1 MSKEFRDNT
10 RYKGTANAVAT
21 TWVVSFSQ
29 ICERDAA
36 AADLLAFMSCVEWKA
51 IQRSLL
57 LGGLQ
62 VEEAIGTLCGYS
74 FVSRRGD
81 SEMEEQEEELYD
93 IHRLV
98 HLATRVWVE
107 NRGDAAG
114 VREEAVRQVADVFP
128 SDEYANRAV
137 WRAYLPHAL
146 QLLECGQRCRIK
158 ETSELCLMVGRCL
171 RVDGRIRET
180 VRWLEESCLWRET
193 PAADHPSRP
202 ASQHELAIAYRA
214 DGQVKKAVELL
225 EAVVKAQETL
235 AADHPDRLASQHE
248 LAIAYEEDRQVQK
261 AVLYIRLLGRVDNTT
276 FTLVHWP
283 CIPSTPESS
292 NQTPAFTV
300 YIYVDVFFRTMF
312 AYVTVQMR

>member
-1 MSKEFRDNT
+1 MVALMSKEFRDNT
-10 RYKGTANAVAT
+10 RYKGIANAVAT

-29 ICERDAA
+29 IRERDAA

-51 IQRSLL
+51 IPRSLL

-81 SEMEEQEEELYD
+81 SAMEEQEEELYD

-128 SDEYANRAV
+128 SDEYTNRAV

-180 VRWLEESCLWRET
+180 VRWLEESCLSRET
-193 PAADHPSRP
+193 RAADHPSR
-202 ASQHELAIAYRA
+202 
-214 DGQVKKAVELL
+214 
-225 EAVVKAQETL
+225 
-235 AADHPDRLASQHE
+235 LAS
-248 LAIAYEEDRQVQK
+248 
-261 AVLYIRLLGRVDNTT
+261 
-276 FTLVHWP
+276 
-283 CIPSTPESS
+283 
-292 NQTPAFTV
+292 
-300 YIYVDVFFRTMF
+300 
-312 AYVTVQMR
+312 

>member
-1 MSKEFRDNT
+1 MVALMSKEFRDNT

-29 ICERDAA
+29 IRERDAA

-51 IQRSLL
+51 IPRSLL

-107 NRGDAAG
+107 NRRDAAG

-137 WRAYLPHAL
+137 WRAYLPHTL

-158 ETSELCLMVGRCL
+158 ETS
-171 RVDGRIRET
+171 
-180 VRWLEESCLWRET
+180 
-193 PAADHPSRP
+193 
-202 ASQHELAIAYRA
+202 
-214 DGQVKKAVELL
+214 
-225 EAVVKAQETL
+225 
-235 AADHPDRLASQHE
+235 
-248 LAIAYEEDRQVQK
+248 
-261 AVLYIRLLGRVDNTT
+261 
-276 FTLVHWP
+276 
-283 CIPSTPESS
+283 
-292 NQTPAFTV
+292 
-300 YIYVDVFFRTMF
+300 
-312 AYVTVQMR
+312 